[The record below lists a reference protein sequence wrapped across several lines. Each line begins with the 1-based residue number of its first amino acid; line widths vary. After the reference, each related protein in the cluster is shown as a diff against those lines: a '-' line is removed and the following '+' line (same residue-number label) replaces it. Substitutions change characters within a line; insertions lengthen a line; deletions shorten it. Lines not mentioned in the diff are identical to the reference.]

1 MAEIK
6 VEKKRSNNILPWILG
21 LVLLALVVWGLS
33 RMGNRDQDR
42 TDNQGTANQGAAVIE
57 VVDVFSVRAA

>member
-21 LVLLALVVWGLS
+21 LALLALVVWGLS
-33 RMGNRDQDR
+33 RMGDRDQDR
-42 TDNQGTANQGAAVIE
+42 TDTTTNQGALTIE
-57 VVDVFSVRAA
+57 LVDAFSVRAA

>member
-33 RMGNRDQDR
+33 QMGDRDRDQ
-42 TDNQGTANQGAAVIE
+42 TDTTTNQGAAVIE

>member
-6 VEKKRSNNILPWILG
+6 VEKKRSPNILPWILG

-33 RMGNRDQDR
+33 RMGHRDRDR
-42 TDNQGTANQGAAVIE
+42 TDTTTNQGAAVIE
-57 VVDVFSVRAA
+57 LADAFGVRAA

>member
-33 RMGNRDQDR
+33 RMGDRDRDR
-42 TDNQGTANQGAAVIE
+42 TDTTTDQGALTIE
-57 VVDVFSVRAA
+57 LVDAFGVRAA

>member
-6 VEKKRSNNILPWILG
+6 VEKKRSNNILPWVLG

-33 RMGNRDQDR
+33 RMGDRDRDR
-42 TDNQGTANQGAAVIE
+42 TDTNTQQQGAVVIE
-57 VVDVFSVRAA
+57 LVDAFSVRAA

>member
-21 LVLLALVVWGLS
+21 LVLLALVVWSLS
-33 RMGNRDQDR
+33 RMGDRDQDR
-42 TDNQGTANQGAAVIE
+42 TDTTNKQGAAVIE
-57 VVDVFSVRAA
+57 LVNAFSVRAA

>member
-33 RMGNRDQDR
+33 RMGDRDRDR
-42 TDNQGTANQGAAVIE
+42 TDTTNKQGAAVIE
-57 VVDVFSVRAA
+57 LVDVFSVRAA

>member
-33 RMGNRDQDR
+33 RMGDRDENR
-42 TDNQGTANQGAAVIE
+42 TDTTNTNQGAAVIE
-57 VVDVFSVRAA
+57 GEDVFSVRAA